1 MPDKIQE
8 TQAPLQQAP
17 VIISEVQ
24 LNYTDLFLLNQ
35 SIIKTIIELDVD
47 VMSKTALLERI
58 LPNLAQAGSCSC
70 SCSCACSCDGGGSV
84 AARVQSGRIQG

>member
-17 VIISEVQ
+17 VIISEVR

-35 SIIKTIIELDVD
+35 SIIKTIIESDVD

>member
-17 VIISEVQ
+17 VIISEVR